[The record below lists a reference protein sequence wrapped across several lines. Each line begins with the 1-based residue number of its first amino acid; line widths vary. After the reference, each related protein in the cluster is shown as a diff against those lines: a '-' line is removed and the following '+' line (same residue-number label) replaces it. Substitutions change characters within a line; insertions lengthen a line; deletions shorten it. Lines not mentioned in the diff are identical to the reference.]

1 MADMSP
7 FRYRSGDSPL
17 HRLHP
22 LAKFYCLVAFSSGLM
37 RAGYALS
44 APILALGLACMGL
57 SRISPREILKKGRFL
72 LLLAFLI
79 LFFRCFSFDL
89 KAPLAPGSLAPA
101 LLYIGKLA
109 IIFLLTE
116 TFFVSTRIR
125 ELGAAFSLA
134 SRACLRRQDLDPGLY
149 LYLAVNFIPR
159 VFCAY
164 QGGME
169 AARSRAFGKRG
180 YRYHGLVIVLT
191 AFLRSIIKS
200 ALWTAQAMEA
210 RGYRSDRSLDCPK
223 ARLPDL
229 LIAILGTAYAVAC
242 FLA

>member
-7 FRYRSGDSPL
+7 FRYRSGDSLL

-37 RAGYALS
+37 RTGYALS
-44 APILALGLACMGL
+44 APLLALGLVCMGIL
-57 SRISPREILKKGRFL
+57 RITPREIMQKGRFL
-72 LLLAFLI
+72 VLLSLFI
-79 LFFRCFSFDL
+79 LFFRCFSFDF
-89 KAPLAPGSLAPA
+89 KAPLAPGSLLPA
-101 LLYIGKLA
+101 LLYVGKLA

-116 TFFVSTRIR
+116 LFFVSTRIG
-125 ELGAAFSLA
+125 ELGAAFSIA

-149 LYLAVNFIPR
+149 LSLAVNFIPR
-159 VFCAY
+159 VFAAY
-164 QGGME
+164 QGGMD

-191 AFLRSIIKS
+191 ALLRSTIKS

-223 ARLPDL
+223 AGLSDL
-229 LIAILGTAYAVAC
+229 LIALLATAYAVAC